1 MLRILS
7 FSALTTLLAY
17 LPATAQWSLVVS
29 AGVSPQQSPG
39 TPYIFVNRST
49 PRNEFTFDLAQVKS
63 SPFIGAG
70 AEYRFAP
77 FFVNAEAQYTRREY
91 VYDVTGTYPGFPRS
105 AETTS
110 YTQSTDLVNL
120 PLTLGVNLGVI
131 DVTSGFLP
139 QFVVSSRTDLDQ
151 IEGYSEDR
159 ETMRLGWHGGV
170 AARLTHLRIG
180 LSYQMDFHNY
190 GDHMA
195 VNGDPLR
202 LQGRSSRLM
211 GSISYIF

>member
-1 MLRILS
+1 MFRTLC
-7 FSALTTLLAY
+7 FSVLTTLLAY
-17 LPATAQWSLVVS
+17 LPADAQWSLVVS
-29 AGVSPQQSPG
+29 AGVSPQQSPE
-39 TPYIFVNRST
+39 TPYVFANRST
-49 PRNEFTFDLAQVKS
+49 PRNEFTFDLAQVKA

-77 FFVNAEAQYTRREY
+77 FFVNAEAQYARREY

-105 AETTS
+105 QEATT
-110 YTQSTDLVNL
+110 YTESMDMVNL

-139 QFVVSSRTDLDQ
+139 QFVVSHRTDLDQ
-151 IEGYSEDR
+151 IAGYTQDQNALR
-159 ETMRLGWHGGV
+159 MGWHGGV

-180 LSYQMDFHNY
+180 FSYQMDFQNY

-202 LQGRSSRLM
+202 LQGRSSRLV
-211 GSISYIF
+211 GSVSYIF

>member
-1 MLRILS
+1 MLRTIC
-7 FSALTTLLAY
+7 FSALTTFLAY
-17 LPATAQWSLVVS
+17 LPANAQWSLVVT
-29 AGVSPQQSPG
+29 AGVSPQQSPE

-91 VYDVTGTYPGFPRS
+91 VYDVQGTYPGFPRS
-105 AETTS
+105 AEVTS
-110 YTQSTDLVNL
+110 YTQSTDMVNL

-151 IEGYSEDR
+151 IEGFSEDQDAI
-159 ETMRLGWHGGV
+159 RLAWQGGV

-180 LSYQMDFHNY
+180 INYQMDFHNY
-190 GDHMA
+190 GDQMA

-202 LQGRSSRLM
+202 LQGRSSRLV
-211 GSISYIF
+211 GSVSYIF